1 MSDIFINVCKTL
13 GLMWKVIVMISL
25 QLFVAVLRFNK
36 KIIVEDIRIIVSL
49 SFGSIFLIGEFLF
62 TIGRLIGIG
71 IRQNEEEFDFVYN
84 KYLAYFK
91 DLYITFDKNAR
102 QMYTIQDLLSLKL
115 NV

>member
-1 MSDIFINVCKTL
+1 MSVIFINVCKTF
-13 GLMWKVIVMISL
+13 GLMWKVIAMVLL
-25 QLFVAVLRFNK
+25 QLLVAVVRLNK
-36 KIIVEDIRIIVSL
+36 KVIVEDVRIIVSL
-49 SFGSIFLIGEFLF
+49 VFGSIFLIGEFVF
-62 TIGRLIGIG
+62 ITGRLIGIS

-91 DLYITFDKNAR
+91 TLYISLDKNAR